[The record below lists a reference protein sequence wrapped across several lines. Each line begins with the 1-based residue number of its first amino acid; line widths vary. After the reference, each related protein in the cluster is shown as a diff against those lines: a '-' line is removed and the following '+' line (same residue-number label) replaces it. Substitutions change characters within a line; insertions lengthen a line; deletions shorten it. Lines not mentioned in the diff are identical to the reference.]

1 MKKRWVWITAIVL
14 LFAFPLTA
22 CGTNV
27 GESGNAD
34 DPLENTDA
42 NTIVGAGE
50 DTIEAN
56 EVVVETEN
64 VPLAGADSSLVS
76 GGKIDNL
83 TDYSDAW
90 TELYSIHEPIINDY
104 TGMPIMPLVMVGL
117 PLANSIFYALLD
129 IENVDGEFSGNIGF
143 SGTEGYYNK
152 AGDVVKFGKDW
163 IRDADGAML
172 NDKVGDRILTNGLF
186 DASKGYFYME
196 DSTMRNDLTFTR
208 TTTEFI
214 RSDKGSFICLHQVA
228 NDLDYG
234 GNENKTNTL
243 AFIAMSE
250 DSYDFVTAE
259 GTVGTGGKVLSLTKG
274 MTVAD
279 ATTQFIEAG
288 YTIDETGGIQNGV
301 FVVD

>member
-22 CGTNV
+22 CGTNI

-34 DPLENTDA
+34 DPLTNTDENA
-42 NTIVGAGE
+42 IDNADT

-56 EVVVETEN
+56 EVVVETEQ

-90 TELYSIHEPIINDY
+90 SDLYSIHEPIINDY

-117 PLANSIFYALLD
+117 PLANAIFYTMLD
-129 IENVDGEFSGNIGF
+129 LDNVDGEFSGNIGF
-143 SGTEGYYNK
+143 GGTEGYYNK
-152 AGDVVKFGKDW
+152 SGDVAEFGHDLIRDVDGIVSNDKAGDRN
-163 IRDADGAML
+163 I
-172 NDKVGDRILTNGLF
+172 ITGLF

-196 DSTMRNDLTFTR
+196 DSTQRDDKTFTR
-208 TTTEFI
+208 TKTEFI
-214 RSDKGSFICLHQVA
+214 RSDNGSFLCLYQVA

-250 DSYDFVTAE
+250 DSYEFVTAE
-259 GTVGTGGKVLSLTKG
+259 GTIGIDGMVLALTKG
-274 MTVAD
+274 MTVAE
-279 ATTQFIEAG
+279 ATMQFIDAG
-288 YTIDETGGIQNGV
+288 YAIDQTGGIQNGV

>member
-22 CGTNV
+22 CGTNI
-27 GESGNAD
+27 GDSGNAD

-42 NTIVGAGE
+42 NTIAGAGE

-76 GGKIDNL
+76 SGKIDNL

-90 TELYSIHEPIINDY
+90 NELYSIHEPIINDY
-104 TGMPIMPLVMVGL
+104 TGMPIVPLVMVGL
-117 PLANSIFYALLD
+117 PLANAIFYTMLNLD
-129 IENVDGEFSGNIGF
+129 NVDGEFSGHIGF
-143 SGTEGYYNK
+143 GGTEGYYNK
-152 AGDVVKFGKDW
+152 SGDVAEFGHDLIRDVDGIVSNDKAGDRN
-163 IRDADGAML
+163 I
-172 NDKVGDRILTNGLF
+172 ITGLF

-196 DSTMRNDLTFTR
+196 DSTQREDRTFTR

-214 RSDKGSFICLHQVA
+214 RSENGSFICLYQVA
-228 NDLDYG
+228 SDLDFG

-250 DSYDFVTAE
+250 DSYEFVTAE
-259 GTVGTGGKVLSLTKG
+259 GTIGTAGMVLALTKN
-274 MTVAD
+274 MTVAE
-279 ATTQFIEAG
+279 ATMQFVEAG
-288 YTIDETGGIQNGV
+288 YAIDQTGGIQNGV